1 MMSNLGDIYVQG
13 IPRFYSLESFR
24 ITFCIILSFECQ
36 KDNKDISYYLMFF
49 YRHVKNCHP
58 SIKELKCLFRG
69 CQFVIKVII
78 QRIIT
83 KTVAIIAIIIFWPS
97 IWPPIC
103 SFLYTT
109 KQGVAVFTLET
120 LNQYSF

>member
-13 IPRFYSLESFR
+13 IQRFYSLESFR
-24 ITFCIILSFECQ
+24 ITFCIVLSFECQ

-83 KTVAIIAIIIFWPS
+83 KTVAIIAIIIELIELKIHS
-97 IWPPIC
+97 ITQVLNRSMDLAEISE
-103 SFLYTT
+103 SFT
-109 KQGVAVFTLET
+109 
-120 LNQYSF
+120 